1 MRPAAGGFVI
11 PLTFSNNAAWY
22 QNVLAGGSCT
32 VTYQGADHTLGR
44 PEVVDFASAA
54 PSFPRY
60 ERLQFRL
67 IGINEFLRLT
77 TEGEQ
82 TNTKETFPMAID
94 TKSFNPDAPA
104 ASPRRR

>member
-67 IGINEFLRLT
+67 IGINEFLDRKSTRL
-77 TEGEQ
+77 
-82 TNTKETFPMAID
+82 N
-94 TKSFNPDAPA
+94 S
-104 ASPRRR
+104 SH